1 MSMHTVGSHFAQ
13 GRSVVLTIAP
23 LLAALAFMV
32 LSGTSPAYAQ
42 TDYVEQNRE
51 QINQACILTG
61 TCNSS
66 NPGAKPAP
74 PPLPDVWGALAVSPS
89 TLLWGSSWKWNSKKE
104 AESEALRRCHLEGG
118 PGDCKIVV
126 TVADVCA
133 SLAVSPAQRVFS
145 VGGPAGAA
153 NFSDNNAV
161 LQCQRAGGK
170 ACSVVASFC
179 ADGIRHVLNGH
190 TINSNGN
197 PIFVP
202 NNQTGTA
209 LRK

>member
-1 MSMHTVGSHFAQ
+1 MSTRNFSMAA
-13 GRSVVLTIAP
+13 IA
-23 LLAALAFMV
+23 LMV
-32 LSGTSPAYAQ
+32 LSGATPAHAQ

-51 QINQACILTG
+51 QINQACIITG

-66 NPGAKPAP
+66 NPNAKPAP

-89 TLLWGSSWKWNSKKE
+89 TLFWGSSWKWKSQKE
-104 AESEALRRCHLEGG
+104 AESEALRRCHLAGG
-118 PGDCKIVV
+118 PGDCKIAV

-133 SLAVSPAQRVFS
+133 SLAVSPAQKIFGI
-145 VGGPAGAA
+145 GGPTGAA
-153 NFSDNNAV
+153 NFSDNNAI
-161 LQCQRAGGK
+161 LHCQRAGGK
-170 ACSVVASFC
+170 SCAVVASFC
-179 ADGIRHVLNGH
+179 ADGIHHVLNGQ

-202 NNQTGTA
+202 NSQTGTA